1 MMTFLSFKPVAKRLL
16 SVTVLSAVAFLSVVS
31 AAPVEASSKLCGL
44 TSVNNYAAS
53 LAKKVRVP
61 APMVVED
68 PTTTHGA
75 YFSPGTS
82 TIAIRPG
89 CTTKTTIAHEFGHY
103 VIDLAA
109 GMSWSEHQSI
119 AKNFTGYRNWLKTS
133 ADEAGFERAAHC
145 VGYQFVRN
153 GTYTKCPH
161 REARDLAKFVIAMA
175 ASKYPA

>member
-1 MMTFLSFKPVAKRLL
+1 MKLLWFKPTAKRLF
-16 SVTVLSAVAFLSVVS
+16 SVTALLAVAFLSVVS

-44 TSVNNYAAS
+44 TSTSSYAAS
-53 LAKKVRVP
+53 LAKKARVP
-61 APMVVED
+61 APVVVED
-68 PTTTHGA
+68 PATTHGA

-82 TIAIRPG
+82 TISVRPG

-103 VIDLAA
+103 VVDLAA
-109 GMSWSEHQSI
+109 GMSWSEHQLI

-133 ADEAGFERAAHC
+133 SDEAGFERAAHC

-161 REARDLAKFVIAMA
+161 RGARDLAKFVIAMA
-175 ASKYPA
+175 ASKYPV